1 MTKEQALR
9 LNEEPKFY
17 LDSQSAT
24 PSGRTIADRY
34 EMIDKSVLAHN
45 NQPNY
50 SMPAQEYEKTIKLN

>member
-1 MTKEQALR
+1 MTKEQALQ

-17 LDSQSAT
+17 LDPQS
-24 PSGRTIADRY
+24 SDSVGRTIADRY